1 VSALLRFALARR
13 RTVLAVSLA
22 AAAALGPG
30 ALRLET
36 DNSPPVWFVED
47 APEVD
52 AYRRL
57 VARFGSDE
65 GYRLAFEGP
74 ALGSPAGL
82 AFLERL
88 EADLAALPGVRATSS
103 ALTHHRPEMAAPAAE
118 DPAGFRRRIEGNALD
133 RAAGWVG
140 ADGAALSLLIET
152 DALPP
157 RAAAALERDLAA
169 RAAAAPAGL
178 AATLVGTRSLEHAL
192 DASSREI
199 GTVFFP
205 LLIGLA
211 LALLAATFR
220 DWAGIAAPLA
230 CVAWIELVVLGAL
243 GWASVR
249 MNLVLAVLPPL
260 LFAIALASALH
271 VQIPVR
277 AREAAGEA
285 PATALAAVYRDKS
298 RALAWTLATTAAG
311 FTSLAISPVPPVA
324 ALGLAATFALAVVGV
339 GIFLFQPALLAT
351 LRGRGALPERALEAA
366 LERAGGRLAAG
377 AARRRRTALAA
388 GALLAV
394 GAVAGLPRL
403 ERESDAFAYLAPDHP
418 TRRAAERLERLGMG
432 FATLELLVEAP
443 PGEPG
448 LREAAAMTA
457 AAGLGRRLRELPG
470 VLGALGAGELVE
482 DVAAAS
488 PFAALAG
495 SAEELVPGALDLLGE
510 SPEGRRAL
518 DRFVSADGRAARLT
532 VFVRHGGYEAIEAIA
547 VAAEAEGRR
556 AFPGAR
562 VEASGQLRVLLGLH
576 RSLLATLGGSLA
588 LMAVVLL
595 VTFAALLRRAG
606 PALAALVPTAWP
618 VALVLG
624 GMAWAGVPLDVAT
637 VMVASIVCGLG
648 VDASIH
654 VLARRRE
661 GGREA
666 GTRAAVAEGAARAAP
681 VLLVTGAI
689 LCSGF
694 GVCALSG
701 FAPIA
706 RFGALSAV
714 AIALSVVAALVLLPA
729 LFARG
734 RA

>member
-1 VSALLRFALARR
+1 MNALFHFALAHRR
-13 RTVLAVSLA
+13 AVLAASLA

-30 ALRLET
+30 LLRLET
-36 DNSPPVWFVED
+36 DNSPPVWFVD
-47 APEVD
+47 GAPEVG

-74 ALGSPAGL
+74 ALWTREGL

-88 EADLAALPGVRATSS
+88 EGDLAALPGVRATSS
-103 ALTHHRPEMAAPAAE
+103 ALAHHRPGMTAPPAE
-118 DPAGFRRRIEGNALD
+118 DPEGFRRRVEDNALD
-133 RAAGWVG
+133 RAAGWFA

-152 DALPP
+152 EALPP
-157 RAAAALERDLAA
+157 AAAAALERDLGAH
-169 RAAAAPAGL
+169 AAAAPAGL
-178 AATLVGTRSLEHAL
+178 SATLVGTRSLEHAL

-199 GTVFFP
+199 GSVFFP
-205 LLIGLA
+205 LLVGLA

-220 DWAGIAAPLA
+220 DLAGVAVPLA

-243 GWASVR
+243 GWAGVR

-277 AREAAGEA
+277 AREAAGET
-285 PATALAAVYRDKS
+285 PAAALAAVYRDKS
-298 RALAWTLATTAAG
+298 RALLWTSATTAAG
-311 FTSLAISPVPPVA
+311 FASLAISPVPPVA
-324 ALGLAATFALAVVGV
+324 ALGLAATFAVVVLGA

-351 LRGRGALPERALEAA
+351 LRGSRALPERALEEA
-366 LERAGGRLAAG
+366 LERAGRRLALI
-377 AARRRRTALAA
+377 AARRRRAVLAA
-388 GALLAV
+388 GALLGVAAV
-394 GAVAGLPRL
+394 SGLPRL
-403 ERESDAFAYLAPDHP
+403 ERESDAFAYLAADHP

-432 FATLELLVEAP
+432 FATLELLLEAP
-443 PGEPG
+443 AGSAS

-457 AAGLGRRLRELPG
+457 AAGLGRRLRALPG

-488 PFAALAG
+488 PFAALAA
-495 SAEELVPGALDLLGE
+495 SPEELVPGALELLGE
-510 SPEGRRAL
+510 SGEGRRAL

-532 VFVRHGGYEAIEAIA
+532 LFVRHGGYEAIETIA
-547 VAAEAEGRR
+547 TAAEAEGRR

-588 LMAVVLL
+588 LMAAVLL
-595 VTFAALLRRAG
+595 GTFAALLRRAG
-606 PALAALVPTAWP
+606 AALAALVPTAWP

-637 VMVASIVCGLG
+637 VMVASIVSGLG

-654 VLARRRE
+654 VLARPRE
-661 GGREA
+661 RAQEA

-681 VLLVTGAI
+681 ALLVTGAI
-689 LCSGF
+689 LCTGF
-694 GVCALSG
+694 GVCALSE
-701 FAPIA
+701 FMPIA
-706 RFGALSAV
+706 RFGALSAA

-729 LFARG
+729 LFARD
-734 RA
+734 